1 MILSVSRRTDIPAF
15 YSDWFFNR
23 LKEGFVDVPNP
34 FNANQISRITIS
46 PESVDCFV
54 FWTKNPKP
62 MLERLEEL
70 KEYNYYF
77 QYTITP
83 YGKDV
88 ETGFQNKKEATK
100 TFIELSE
107 KIGKEKVIL
116 RYDPIFINKK
126 YTVDY
131 HIKAFENLCEKIK
144 GHSEKC
150 IISFIDL
157 YKKTERNTKVLNLSK
172 ISDLDVEKIA
182 KKFSLI
188 GNKYNI
194 SIETCSEKYNLE
206 KYGINHGKCIDNNL
220 VSRILGF
227 EIDIEKDP
235 YQREECGCVKSID
248 IGEYNTCKHNCL
260 YCYAN
265 FNFEQVNIK
274 SKLHNPNSSL
284 LTGEINKDMVINVKD
299 MPKLKKLIKKVKQ
312 QSLF

>member
-34 FNANQISRITIS
+34 FNANQISRITLS

-62 MLERLEEL
+62 MIERLNEL
-70 KEYNYYF
+70 DEYNYYF

-88 ETGFQNKKEATK
+88 ETGFPNKKEATK

-131 HIKAFENLCEKIK
+131 HIKAFESLCEKIR
-144 GHSEKC
+144 GYSEKC
-150 IISFIDL
+150 VISFIDL

-182 KKFSLI
+182 KNFSII
-188 GNKYNI
+188 GKKYNI

-206 KYGINHGKCIDNNL
+206 KYGINHGKCIDDNL

-299 MPKLKKLIKKVKQ
+299 MPKLKKLIKKAKQ